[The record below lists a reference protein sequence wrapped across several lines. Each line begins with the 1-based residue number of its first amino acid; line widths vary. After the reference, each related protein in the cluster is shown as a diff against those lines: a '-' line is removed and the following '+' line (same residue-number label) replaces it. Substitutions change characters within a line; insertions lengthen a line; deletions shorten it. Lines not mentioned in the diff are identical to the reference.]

1 MDRKKPRSIF
11 DILFNDDF
19 FTNRMN
25 FSMEDDNFPK
35 DDDSNFSKT
44 EETVETETHFI
55 KKETWTSIDGAQK
68 FVRTSMTSKQTH
80 KTLKKPSKEELQA
93 LLDKA
98 VEDQEYEKAI
108 EYRDELSKLE

>member
-35 DDDSNFSKT
+35 DDDSNFSKI
-44 EETVETETHFI
+44 EETVETETHSI
-55 KKETWTSIDGAQK
+55 KKEIWVSIDGTQK
-68 FVRTSMTSKQTH
+68 FERTSMSSKQAQ
-80 KTLKKPSKEELQA
+80 KTLKEPSKEELKV
-93 LLDKA
+93 LLARA

-108 EYRDELSKLE
+108 EYRDKLSKLE